1 VTKNALDC
9 TLAAGGFRDVSAEE
23 TTAVSGGLG
32 PFAFFVIMAVA
43 RCGLANAKH

>member
-1 VTKNALDC
+1 MSTNALSTSSC
-9 TLAAGGFRDVSAEE
+9 GAFRELSAEE

-43 RCGLANAKH
+43 RCGFANAKH